1 MRLFDR
7 HCPADAT
14 ADGARRRPPI
24 EARQKTIGMQDTSQ
38 TRQGLDQRYLEL
50 PPLEAF
56 QRPAEGWL
64 RTIRLA
70 LGMTTAQ
77 FAERYGRPQ
86 SRICTL
92 EQAELTGAVS
102 LKTLAEAADALDCD
116 VVYAVIP
123 RRPLDDIVRER
134 AERLALRQA
143 EIEDR
148 LHGRDANAPTPDCH
162 IDLEARVQQLLSGKL
177 SLLWRRPA
185 PSSSPQTF

>member
-1 MRLFDR
+1 
-7 HCPADAT
+7 
-14 ADGARRRPPI
+14 
-24 EARQKTIGMQDTSQ
+24 MQDTSNA
-38 TRQGLDQRYLEL
+38 RQGLDRRYLDL
-50 PPLEAF
+50 PPVEAF
-56 QRPAEGWL
+56 QPPVEGWL

-102 LKTLAEAADALDCD
+102 LKTLMEAADALDCD

-134 AERLALRQA
+134 AQRVALRQA

-148 LHGRDANAPTPDCH
+148 LHGHTSNAGAQERHT
-162 IDLEARVQQLLSGKL
+162 DLETRVQQLLSGKL
-177 SLLWRRPA
+177 SLLWRRASPT
-185 PSSSPQTF
+185 SSPQTS